1 LQIQQK
7 LTIMKTIFKALFLF
21 ITLGISAQQSATES
35 EVVTKALQE
44 KEALTNTSIIKNISF
59 TNIGPTIMS
68 GRVADID
75 VNPNDPTE
83 FYVGYASGGLW
94 YTKNNGTSF
103 KPVLDNS
110 PTQNIGDI
118 AVDWKKGT
126 IWVGTGEKNSSR
138 SSYAGIGM
146 LKSDNQGL
154 TWEHVGLPDSH
165 HVSRIIINANNPEEV
180 VVGVIGHLYSPNE
193 ERGIFKTIDGG
204 KTWRKTLFIN
214 SSTGIIDV
222 VVAPE
227 NPKVLYAA
235 SWERERKAWNFDG
248 DGNNSAIYKSIDG
261 GDTWKNISTNN
272 GFRNGDGVGRIG
284 LTIYNENTVYVIHD
298 SQFRGKSEKK
308 EKKSSNGLTKED
320 FKNMST
326 EEFLTLT
333 DKNLNN
339 FLRGNRFQQKY
350 TSKTVKKMV
359 SQGTVKPIDLAKY
372 LEDANSLLFDTPVE
386 GAEVFIT
393 TNGGKKWSK
402 THNNQIDGLY
412 YSYGYYFGEIRVDP
426 QDKNTIYVLGVPIL
440 RSKDGGKTF
449 TSIGKENVH
458 SDHQALW
465 INPKR
470 KGHLVEGND
479 GGLNISYDDG
489 AHWIKLNSP
498 SVGQFYAIYA
508 DNQKPYNVY
517 GGLQD
522 NGVWT
527 ASHNAKMNNRWL
539 QTGQN
544 PYASIMGGDGMQVQ
558 VDDRNPSIVYTGS
571 QFGNYFRLD
580 RDQGE
585 RTYIQPKHTLGEA
598 PYRFNWQTPILLSKH
613 NQDIL
618 YLGSNKLHRS
628 LDKGDTWEAISN
640 DLTTGGKKGNVAYG
654 TLTTLS
660 ESPFQFGLLYTG
672 SDDGYVHVSKNGGG
686 SWERISNSF
695 PKDLWVSR
703 VIASQHKKERVYV
716 TLNGYRSDDFT
727 VYVYR
732 SDDYG
737 KTWANISNNIP
748 ASPVNVIRED
758 SENPNLV
765 YVGTDNGAYASFNQG
780 KEWSPFHKGL
790 PNVAIHDLV
799 IQPSAKHLI
808 LGTHGRSLYKA
819 TIAPLQLMTSEVI
832 AKEAHIFPI
841 STIKKSRTWGNSW
854 GRWSTPFIPKISI
867 PYYLR
872 SSKKVTI
879 KIYKDELL
887 IASTTKVSAKGFN
900 EFSYDLSFSERG
912 RKAYLKKDK
921 GQSLKAAK
929 NGTYF
934 LPKGVYTVKIESSTE
949 VFEIQ

>member
-1 LQIQQK
+1 MKSIIRVFFL
-7 LTIMKTIFKALFLF
+7 LVTICA
-21 ITLGISAQQSATES
+21 SAQQSAS
-35 EVVTKALQE
+35 DSQVVKKSLQE
-44 KEALTNTSIIKNISF
+44 KQTLENTSIIKNISF
-59 TNIGPTIMS
+59 SNIGPTIMS

-103 KPVLDNS
+103 IPLLDNS
-110 PTQNIGDI
+110 PTQNVGDI
-118 AVDWKKGT
+118 AVDWNNGT

-138 SSYAGIGM
+138 SSYAGIGI
-146 LKSDNQGL
+146 LKSDNQGK
-154 TWEHVGLPDSH
+154 TWEHVGLSDSH
-165 HVSRIIINANNPEEV
+165 HVSRIVINSNNPEEV

-193 ERGIFKTIDGG
+193 ERGVFKTLDGG
-204 KTWRKTLFIN
+204 KTWKKTLFIN
-214 SSTGIIDV
+214 NDTGIIDV
-222 VVAPE
+222 VAAPE
-227 NPKVLYAA
+227 NPNVLYAA

-248 DGNNSAIYKSIDG
+248 DGNHSAIYKSTDA
-261 GDTWKNISTNN
+261 GDTWENISINN
-272 GFRNGDGVGRIG
+272 GFRNGAGVGRIG
-284 LTIYNENTVYVIHD
+284 LSVYDENTVYAIHD
-298 SQFRGKSEKK
+298 SQFRRKSEKK

-320 FKNMST
+320 FKKMSI
-326 EEFLTLT
+326 EEFLALT
-333 DKNLNN
+333 DKNLDNY
-339 FLRGNRFQQKY
+339 LRTNRFQRKY

-359 SQGTVKPIDLAKY
+359 SQGTVKPIDLVKY
-372 LEDANSLLFDTPVE
+372 LEDANSMLFDTPVE

-393 TNGGKKWSK
+393 TNGGKKWRK
-402 THNNQIDGLY
+402 THKNHIDGLY

-465 INPKR
+465 VNPKR

-498 SVGQFYAIYA
+498 SVGQFYAIHA

-539 QTGQN
+539 QTGHN
-544 PYASIMGGDGMQVQ
+544 PYTSIMGGDGMQVQ

-580 RDQGE
+580 RDQRE
-585 RTYIQPKHTLGEA
+585 RTYIQPKHVLGEA

-628 LDKGDTWEAISN
+628 LDKGDTWETVSV

-654 TLTTLS
+654 TLTTIS

-672 SDDGYVHVSKNGGG
+672 SDDGYVHMSKNGGG

-695 PKDLWVSR
+695 PKGLWVSR

-727 VYVYR
+727 VYVYM

-737 KTWANISNNIP
+737 KTWENISNNIP
-748 ASPVNVIRED
+748 TSPVNVIRED
-758 SENPNLV
+758 SENPNLL

-780 KEWSPFHKGL
+780 KDWSSFQKGL
-790 PNVAIHDLV
+790 PSVAIHDLV

-819 TIAPLQLMTSEVI
+819 SIAPLQLMTSEVM
-832 AKEAHIFPI
+832 AKETHIFSI

-867 PYYLR
+867 PYYL
-872 SSKKVTI
+872 SSSRKVTI
-879 KIYKDELL
+879 NIYKDELL
-887 IASTTKVSAKGFN
+887 VASIVKDSDEGFN
-900 EFSYDLSFSERG
+900 EVSYDLSFSEKG
-912 RKAYLKKDK
+912 RKIYFKKFK
-921 GQSLKAAK
+921 KQSLKAAK

-934 LPKGVYTVKIESSTE
+934 LPKGAYTVKIESSTE

>member
-1 LQIQQK
+1 MKSIIRVFFL
-7 LTIMKTIFKALFLF
+7 LVTICA
-21 ITLGISAQQSATES
+21 SAQQSAS
-35 EVVTKALQE
+35 DSQVVKKSLQE
-44 KEALTNTSIIKNISF
+44 KQTLENTSIIKNISF
-59 TNIGPTIMS
+59 SNIGPTIMS

-103 KPVLDNS
+103 TPLLDNS
-110 PTQNIGDI
+110 PTQNVGDI
-118 AVDWKKGT
+118 AVDWNNGT

-138 SSYAGIGM
+138 SSYAGIGI
-146 LKSDNQGL
+146 LKSDNQGK
-154 TWEHVGLPDSH
+154 TWEHVGLSDSH
-165 HVSRIIINANNPEEV
+165 HVSRIVINSNNPEEV

-193 ERGIFKTIDGG
+193 ERGVFKTLDGG
-204 KTWRKTLFIN
+204 KTWKKTLFIN
-214 SSTGIIDV
+214 NDTGIIDV
-222 VVAPE
+222 VAAPE
-227 NPKVLYAA
+227 NPNVLYAA

-248 DGNNSAIYKSIDG
+248 DGNHSAIYKSTDA
-261 GDTWKNISTNN
+261 GDTWENISINN
-272 GFRNGDGVGRIG
+272 GFRNGAGVGRIG
-284 LTIYNENTVYVIHD
+284 LSVYDENTVYAIHD
-298 SQFRGKSEKK
+298 SQFRRKSEKK

-320 FKNMST
+320 FKKMSI
-326 EEFLTLT
+326 EEFLALT
-333 DKNLNN
+333 DKNLDNY
-339 FLRGNRFQQKY
+339 LRTNRFQRKY

-359 SQGTVKPIDLAKY
+359 SQGTVKPIDLVKY
-372 LEDANSLLFDTPVE
+372 LEDANSMLFDTPVE

-393 TNGGKKWSK
+393 TNGGKKWRK
-402 THNNQIDGLY
+402 THKNHIDGLY

-465 INPKR
+465 VNPKR

-498 SVGQFYAIYA
+498 SVGQFYAIHA

-539 QTGQN
+539 QTGHN
-544 PYASIMGGDGMQVQ
+544 PYTSIMGGDGMQVQ

-580 RDQGE
+580 RDQRE
-585 RTYIQPKHTLGEA
+585 RTYIQPKHVLGEA

-628 LDKGDTWEAISN
+628 LDKGDTWETVSV

-654 TLTTLS
+654 TLTTIS

-672 SDDGYVHVSKNGGG
+672 SDDGYVHMSKNGGG

-695 PKDLWVSR
+695 PKGLWVSR

-727 VYVYR
+727 VYVYM

-737 KTWANISNNIP
+737 KTWENISNNIP
-748 ASPVNVIRED
+748 TSPVNVIRED
-758 SENPNLV
+758 SENPNLL

-780 KEWSPFHKGL
+780 KDWSSFQKGL
-790 PNVAIHDLV
+790 PSVAIHDLV

-819 TIAPLQLMTSEVI
+819 SIAPLQLMTSEVM
-832 AKEAHIFPI
+832 AKETHIFSI

-867 PYYLR
+867 PYYL
-872 SSKKVTI
+872 SSSRKVTI
-879 KIYKDELL
+879 NIYKDELL
-887 IASTTKVSAKGFN
+887 VASIVKDSDEGFN
-900 EFSYDLSFSERG
+900 EVSYDLSFSEKG
-912 RKAYLKKDK
+912 RKTYLKKFK
-921 GQSLKAAK
+921 EQSLKAAK

-934 LPKGVYTVKIESSTE
+934 LPKGAYTVKIESSTE